1 MVSLSRS
8 KKKSS
13 SKSNGDA
20 KGGQKVS
27 SSSSAKASAPKKPKE
42 KVEFIPPSVALSA
55 RDRAPQ
61 LKLSHDQL
69 QVSGVG
75 GGFRMVRATHG
86 VHSGAYYCEV
96 EILPP
101 EVSRVDEHGVHTALP
116 ESHVRLGWSTR
127 KGDLQAPLGHD
138 IHGYSYRDTSGSK
151 INNSTRDDDY
161 GESFGPGDIIGLYL
175 KMDLEEVDNE
185 MRFFKNGKDQ
195 GVAFRGKDIP
205 LGVYYPAIAVYQ
217 YARARINF
225 GPSFILQH
233 DIYGANALSEV
244 QPMNPQDRKEH
255 EQRIRDIRTER
266 SNATAAA
273 AAAAATASATVSSD
287 NFGSS
292 SSTGTADG
300 TMDSGL

>member
-1 MVSLSRS
+1 MVFNARNR
-8 KKKSS
+8 KKPSS
-13 SKSNGDA
+13 GS
-20 KGGQKVS
+20 
-27 SSSSAKASAPKKPKE
+27 KASAQKLPYSAPAKKAPKE

-55 RDRAPQ
+55 RDKAPQ
-61 LKLSHDQL
+61 MKLSSDQL

-96 EILPP
+96 EILQP
-101 EVSRVDEHGVHTALP
+101 EVSRMDEHGKQIMLP
-116 ESHVRLGWSTR
+116 ESHIRLGWSTR
-127 KGDLQAPLGHD
+127 QGDLQAPLGHD
-138 IHGYSYRDTSGSK
+138 KHGYSYRDTSGSK

-161 GESFGPGDIIGLYL
+161 GESYGPGDIIGLYL
-175 KMDLEEVDNE
+175 KMDLEEVANE
-185 MRFFKNGKDQ
+185 MRFFKNGRDQ

-217 YARARINF
+217 HARARINF

-255 EQRIRDIRTER
+255 EQRIRDIRAER
-266 SNATAAA
+266 AT
-273 AAAAATASATVSSD
+273 D
-287 NFGSS
+287 R
-292 SSTGTADG
+292 
-300 TMDSGL
+300 